1 MRAKT
6 ACAGACLGLALL
18 GAIVAGCGKGYREI
32 VVVDGGKT
40 EFVTLGKVP
49 EGAPQDLWVP
59 DRVLVFRTS
68 STVPGAP
75 NTASGTAGRVYRVND
90 QLEMEE
96 IGEFDLSMPND
107 TLAYRYGG

>member
-1 MRAKT
+1 MHART
-6 ACAGACLGLALL
+6 ACAGACVAIALL
-18 GAIVAGCGKGYREI
+18 GTIVTGCGKGYRQI

-40 EFVTLGKVP
+40 ETVTLGRVP
-49 EGAPQDLWVP
+49 DGTQEELWVP

-68 STVPGAP
+68 SAVPGAP
-75 NTASGTAGRVYRVND
+75 SNATGTAGRVYRVND